1 MYPVGC
7 DCDRTNSTGNCEEG
21 TGRCECKPEY
31 QAPDCLSCSFGHFGY
46 PNCRPCECNINGT
59 DGYYCES
66 SNGKCPCKDNFAG
79 DFCKRCADGF
89 YGPECL
95 PCKCDLTGSSNDVCD
110 LVSGQ
115 CSCRP
120 RFDGVHCDRCKDGY
134 FNYPE
139 CTCKH
144 NECSCS
150 CFVITHRCFIQK
162 TRLKR
167 YFSNL
172 A

>member
-21 TGRCECKPEY
+21 TGRCECKPQY

-79 DFCKRCADGF
+79 DFCERCADGF

-95 PCKCDLTGSSNDVCD
+95 PCKCDSTGSLNDVCE
-110 LVSGQ
+110 LLSGQ
-115 CSCRP
+115 CFCKP

-150 CFVITHRCFIQK
+150 FFCHYLSMFYTENSFEKIF
-162 TRLKR
+162 
-167 YFSNL
+167 F
-172 A
+172 